1 MFEELASALQAN
13 GGSATGQMDAGMLG
27 LLQKALQSTN
37 GVTSPSDPSGLTGGA
52 ALRVQSLEQTLLSTI
67 QENENFR
74 LFNLLQKSKAIAT
87 VDEWTEQNGV
97 GGFLGG
103 STNGEVDPVSDATG
117 EYRRRVGQ
125 VKFLMTK
132 RQISLVAATQGSIA
146 DAEATE
152 YQNGALQLLTDA
164 EYLAFNGDSTVIP
177 TEFDGIRAQLEGY
190 NGGSNVIDAKGADVS
205 DITWINEATRRV
217 VGFGNFGTS
226 TNILCSPQVQASFDN
241 NLDPAFRVALTQNT
255 GPVTLGTTVEAVRS
269 MGLVLKFDYDVFLL
283 DEDRR
288 ILPQLMWPQYL
299 QASLAPTVAAAVNAS
314 GGATSAWAAAHA
326 GTYYYAIVGLNNKGF
341 SAGVVSSQMT
351 VASGNS
357 VTLTITASAGGQET
371 GYAIYRGRRNGTNT
385 PTDFRLMKRIPKAG
399 ATTTYT
405 DLNLDIPGST
415 EMYVLNLKPGMKA
428 LDWRQFLPMM
438 KFNLAATNA
447 PVIPWL
453 QLLMGYLRIGKRGH
467 HVCIK
472 NIVPANAIWK
482 PF

>member
-37 GVTSPSDPSGLTGGA
+37 GVTSASDPSGLTGGA

-67 QENENFR
+67 QENDSFR

-87 VDEWTEQNGV
+87 VDEWTEQKGV

-103 STNGEVDPVSDATG
+103 STNGEVDPVADATG
-117 EYRRRVGQ
+117 DYLRRVGQ

-132 RQISLVAATQGSIA
+132 RQISLVTATQGSIA

-164 EYLAFNGDSTVIP
+164 EYLAFNGDSSVVP
-177 TEFDGIRAQLEGY
+177 TEFDGIRAQLESF

-205 DITWINEATRRV
+205 DITWINQAVRTV
-217 VGFGNFGTS
+217 VDYGNWGTT
-226 TNILCSPQVQASFDN
+226 TNILCSPQVQAAFDN
-241 NLDPAFRVALTQNT
+241 NLDPAFRVSLTKDT
-255 GPVTLGTTVEAVRS
+255 SPVTLGTTVEAVRS
-269 MGLVLKFDYDVFLL
+269 MGLKVKFDYDTFIL
-283 DEDRR
+283 DENRR
-288 ILPQLMWPQYL
+288 ILPQLL
-299 QASLAPTVAAAVNAS
+299 ASAYVNAALAPTLAAAVNAS
-314 GGATSAWAAAHA
+314 GGASSAWASAHA
-326 GTYYYAIVGLNNKGF
+326 GTYYYAVVGLNNKGY
-341 SAGVVSSQMT
+341 SAAVQSSQLT
-351 VASGNS
+351 VAAGNS
-357 VTLTITASAGGQET
+357 VTLTITASAGGAET
-371 GYAIYRGRRNGTNT
+371 GYAIFRGRRNAANALS
-385 PTDFRLMKRIPKAG
+385 DFRLMKRIPKAG
-399 ATTTYT
+399 ATTTYI

-415 EMYVLNLKPGMKA
+415 EMYVLNLKPGAKA
-428 LDWRQFLPMM
+428 LDWRSFLPML

-453 QLLMGYLRIGKRGH
+453 QIMMGYLRIGKRGH
-467 HVCIK
+467 HVVIK
-472 NIVPANAIWK
+472 NIVPASALWK